1 MVAFANRVGANRTV
15 LALSLARLVDALTN
29 GILFVILP
37 LHVAALPGLKAFH
50 LGTPVLV
57 GLLISLHGLVFVVSQ
72 FAIGALSD
80 RAARRKPFIQG
91 GLLLLAASTAAFV
104 LARSFVDLLILRLL
118 QGLAIGL
125 VIPTSMALIA
135 RSTVRQTRGSSIGIY
150 DTTRM
155 VGLGLGPLI
164 GGLLYVSFGFT
175 AVFLVAAGFAFVSL
189 VLVHVLVR
197 ETPAAVA
204 GGLSPPAPMLDPAL
218 VNAGSLGLVL
228 AATLMAM
235 IHATLTAL
243 ENELNLRL
251 QQTALGFGIAFSA
264 LIFSRLLIQVP
275 LGRLSDRIGRKP
287 LIVGGL
293 ILMAPAT
300 VLLVR
305 AETTLQFT
313 LLMVVQGIAMA
324 AIASPAYALAADV
337 ARLGQEGQQMG
348 MVTLGFGLGM
358 AVGPFLA
365 GSLAVLAFELPFVVG
380 GLATLFGAWYVR
392 RFVPEAAA
400 PRKDLAAE
408 AP

>member
-91 GLLLLAASTAAFV
+91 GLLLLAASMAAFV
-104 LARSFVDLLILRLL
+104 LARSFLDLLILRLL

-189 VLVHVLVR
+189 VLVQVLVR
-197 ETPAAVA
+197 ET
-204 GGLSPPAPMLDPAL
+204 PAPMLDPAL

-400 PRKDLAAE
+400 SRKDLAAE